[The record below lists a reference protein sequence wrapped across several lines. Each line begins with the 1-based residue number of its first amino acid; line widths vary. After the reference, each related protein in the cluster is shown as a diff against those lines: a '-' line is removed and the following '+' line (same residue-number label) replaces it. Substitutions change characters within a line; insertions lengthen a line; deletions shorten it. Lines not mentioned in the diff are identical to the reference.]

1 MIHMIEPKKYKY
13 MNPVS
18 INFENLVKDI
28 GEAVIISDRDE
39 HILFWNA
46 SAERIFGY
54 SPKEALGNTLS
65 IITPERF
72 RERHSKGYFH
82 TMETGKTKYG
92 NTLLRVPAVH
102 KDGRS
107 ISIAFSVT
115 MIFDD
120 QKQPVAIAAFIRD
133 ETERFQEERR
143 LKEKLATLE
152 KNP

>member
-1 MIHMIEPKKYKY
+1 MLDLLFLMVK
-13 MNPVS
+13 VS
-18 INFENLVKDI
+18 FMSNAINFKTLVSHL

-39 HILFWNA
+39 NILFWNE
-46 SAERIFGY
+46 SAQRIFGY
-54 SPKEALGNTLS
+54 SSVDALGKTLS

-92 NTLLRVPAVH
+92 NTLLRVPALH

-115 MIFDD
+115 MIFDELD
-120 QKQPVAIAAFIRD
+120 QPMAIAAIIRD
-133 ETERFQEERR
+133 ETERFQEERK
-143 LKEKLATLE
+143 LKEKLALYE
-152 KNP
+152 KN

>member
-1 MIHMIEPKKYKY
+1 MSD
-13 MNPVS
+13 S
-18 INFENLVKDI
+18 INFKALVSHI

-39 HILFWNA
+39 NILFWNA

-54 SPKEALGNTLS
+54 TPNEALGKTLS
-65 IITPERF
+65 IITPDRF

-92 NTLLRVPAVH
+92 NTLLRVPAIH

-120 QKQPVAIAAFIRD
+120 QDQPMAIAAIIRD
-133 ETERFQEERR
+133 ETERFQEERK

-152 KNP
+152 KSTQT

>member
-1 MIHMIEPKKYKY
+1 MPNAIDFETL
-13 MNPVS
+13 VS
-18 INFENLVKDI
+18 QI

-39 HILFWNA
+39 NILFWNA

-54 SPKEALGNTLS
+54 SSGEALGKTLS

-82 TMETGKTKYG
+82 TIQTGVTKYG

-107 ISIAFSVT
+107 ISIAFSVS
-115 MIFDD
+115 MLFDD
-120 QKQPVAIAAFIRD
+120 QKEPIAIAAIVRD
-133 ETERFQEERR
+133 ETERFQEERE
-143 LKEKLATLE
+143 LKAKLAAYQ
-152 KNP
+152 KDAQ

>member
-1 MIHMIEPKKYKY
+1 MSDGIDFKAL
-13 MNPVS
+13 VS
-18 INFENLVKDI
+18 HI
-28 GEAVIISDRDE
+28 GEAVIISDRNE
-39 HILFWNA
+39 NILFWNA
-46 SAERIFGY
+46 SAQRIFGY
-54 SPKEALGNTLS
+54 SQAEALGRTLS

-120 QKQPVAIAAFIRD
+120 QDQPMAIAAIIRD

-143 LKEKLATLE
+143 LKEKLAAYE
-152 KNP
+152 KNH

>member
-1 MIHMIEPKKYKY
+1 MLDA
-13 MNPVS
+13 
-18 INFENLVKDI
+18 INFKTLVSHM

-46 SAERIFGY
+46 SAQRIFGY
-54 SPKEALGNTLS
+54 SPEEALGKTLS

-92 NTLLRVPAVH
+92 NTLLRVPALH
-102 KDGRS
+102 QDGRS

-115 MIFDD
+115 MILND
-120 QKQPVAIAAFIRD
+120 QDQPIAIAATIRD
-133 ETERFQEERR
+133 ETERFQEERK
-143 LKEKLATLE
+143 LKEKLATYE
-152 KNP
+152 KTI

>member
-1 MIHMIEPKKYKY
+1 MLDA
-13 MNPVS
+13 
-18 INFENLVKDI
+18 INFKTLVSHM

-46 SAERIFGY
+46 SAQRIFGY
-54 SPKEALGNTLS
+54 SPEDALGKTLS

-92 NTLLRVPAVH
+92 NTLLRVPALH
-102 KDGRS
+102 QDGRS

-115 MIFDD
+115 MILND
-120 QKQPVAIAAFIRD
+120 QDQPIAIAATIRD
-133 ETERFQEERR
+133 ETERFQEERK
-143 LKEKLATLE
+143 LKEKLATYE
-152 KNP
+152 KTI

>member
-1 MIHMIEPKKYKY
+1 MSDGIDFKAL
-13 MNPVS
+13 VS
-18 INFENLVKDI
+18 HI
-28 GEAVIISDRDE
+28 GEAVIISDRNE
-39 HILFWNA
+39 NILFWNA
-46 SAERIFGY
+46 SAQRIFGY
-54 SPKEALGNTLS
+54 SQAEALGRTLS

-102 KDGRS
+102 KDRRS

-120 QKQPVAIAAFIRD
+120 QNQPMAIAAIIRD
-133 ETERFQEERR
+133 ETERFQEERK
-143 LKEKLATLE
+143 LKEKLATYE
-152 KNP
+152 KHQ

>member
-1 MIHMIEPKKYKY
+1 MT
-13 MNPVS
+13 VS
-18 INFENLVKDI
+18 IDFETLVRDI

-39 HILFWNA
+39 RILFWNT

-54 SPKEALGNTLS
+54 SSNEAMGKTLS

-72 RERHSKGYFH
+72 RERHSKGYFY

-115 MIFDD
+115 MIFND
-120 QKQPVAIAAFIRD
+120 QKEPVAIAAMIRD
-133 ETERFQEERR
+133 ETERFQEERK
-143 LKEKLATLE
+143 LKEKLASYE
-152 KNP
+152 IDR

>member
-1 MIHMIEPKKYKY
+1 MSD
-13 MNPVS
+13 S
-18 INFENLVKDI
+18 INFKTLVSQI

-39 HILFWNA
+39 NILFWNA

-54 SPKEALGNTLS
+54 SEDEALGKTLS

-92 NTLLRVPAVH
+92 NTLLRVPAIH

-120 QKQPVAIAAFIRD
+120 HNQPMAIAAIVRD
-133 ETERFQEERR
+133 ETERFQEERK
-143 LKEKLATLE
+143 LKEKLAALE
-152 KNP
+152 SRIQP